1 MSDIYYF
8 YNGYCSKW
16 YPSNFTFKSLTFS
29 SMGQWMMSMKALCS
43 DDYESFVN
51 IMTSDD
57 PIYIN
62 KLANE
67 IKNIDEE
74 NWNEQKY
81 EIVILGNYLKFSQN
95 HNLKNWLIK
104 TRDVQLV
111 QASPIDSIWGI
122 GIGIQDAEQ
131 GKEWKGRNLLGKAI
145 MEVRCKL
152 CKKEI

>member
-1 MSDIYYF
+1 
-8 YNGYCSKW
+8 
-16 YPSNFTFKSLTFS
+16 
-29 SMGQWMMSMKALCS
+29 MGQWMMSMKALCS